1 MMKRIC
7 NEFCNECFLVNVSTM
22 VRWIFLVLIELN
34 GKTIK
39 TPGFQDDAYFDICSI
54 CLRPDG
60 PSLTE
65 I

>member
-1 MMKRIC
+1 
-7 NEFCNECFLVNVSTM
+7 M

-54 CLRPDG
+54 CLKPDG